1 MMTII
6 CCERRE
12 EEKRRENLLTA
23 VSKLMDGWMVGRMQI
38 GRLEGQGG
46 RDVVRFSFLPSL
58 LTNCWAWLTK

>member
-23 VSKLMDGWMVGRMQI
+23 VSKLMDGRMDGWM
-38 GRLEGQGG
+38 GG
-46 RDVVRFSFLPSL
+46 CR
-58 LTNCWAWLTK
+58 

>member
-23 VSKLMDGWMVGRMQI
+23 VSKLMDGRMDGWMDGRMQI
-38 GRLEGQGG
+38 GRGREGG
-46 RDVVRFSFLPSL
+46 RDVVRLSFLPSF
-58 LTNCWAWLTK
+58 TPD

>member
-23 VSKLMDGWMVGRMQI
+23 VSKLMDGWM
-38 GRLEGQGG
+38 GG
-46 RDVVRFSFLPSL
+46 
-58 LTNCWAWLTK
+58 WADADR